1 VTQRA
6 ASGAA
11 LAAALLCTALPARAE
26 KETIALEYRVSAG
39 CPGRAAFVE
48 RVHTFTTKA
57 EVASEDNAALR
68 QFDVHVLRSGSS
80 VRGELTI
87 DDHGAKTTRQV
98 TGTTCDE
105 VVSAL
110 ALATAI
116 AVDPDA
122 LGGTPSDAPPKP
134 PDAEPPPSAPKPK
147 PVANRPP
154 VALPPTQR
162 KPLPRAAAAPD
173 QAALFLDAGAR
184 VGSAMAPFPKL
195 AATAE
200 LGLTYFEPLEFYV
213 GGSYGK
219 QDGHTD
225 PVPDACPS
233 ADARCHLRVSELL
246 GWLGAGYRLVA
257 LEPFS
262 VFAHT
267 AFELGQVQTTALDL
281 TPARSPAQPPWLAVD
296 VGVSGRLDAPGP
308 VFFQANID
316 ARAPLLPPGYELQS
330 MSNATQKTQVY
341 RAGYLGYLF
350 GLSVGVH
357 FL

>member
-1 VTQRA
+1 VTRRA

-11 LAAALLCTALPARAE
+11 LAAALLCAALPAQAE
-26 KETIALEYRVSAG
+26 KETIALDYQVGAG

-57 EVASEDNAALR
+57 EIATEAGAALR
-68 QFDVHVLRSGSS
+68 RFDVRVLRSGSS

-98 TGTTCDE
+98 AGTTCDE
-105 VVSAL
+105 VISAL

-147 PVANRPP
+147 PAPDRPP
-154 VALPPTQR
+154 VAPPPTKR
-162 KPLPRAAAAPD
+162 KPLASAAAAPH
-173 QAALFLDAGAR
+173 QPALFLAAGAR
-184 VGSAMAPFPKL
+184 LGSAMAPFPKL

-213 GGSYGK
+213 GGAYGP
-219 QDGHTD
+219 QDGRSD
-225 PVPDACPS
+225 VLPDACPS

-246 GWLGAGYRLVA
+246 GWLGAGYRFLD

-267 AFELGQVQTTALDL
+267 AFEVGQVRTTALDI
-281 TPARSPAQPPWLAVD
+281 TPTFSDKQLWLAVD
-296 VGVSGRLDAPGP
+296 VGLSGRLDGPGP
-308 VFFQANID
+308 LFFQADID
-316 ARAPLLPPGYELQS
+316 ARAPLLPPGYEVES
-330 MSNATQKTQVY
+330 MAFDAQPTQLY